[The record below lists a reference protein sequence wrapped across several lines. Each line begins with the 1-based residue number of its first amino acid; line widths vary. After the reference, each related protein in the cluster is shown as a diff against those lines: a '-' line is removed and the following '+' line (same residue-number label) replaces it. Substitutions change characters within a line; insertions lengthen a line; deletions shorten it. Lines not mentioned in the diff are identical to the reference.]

1 MTAPPPSRRKVIFRI
16 AITVILLG
24 GGIGAVSTLHGMD
37 WRAFGGALAGV
48 ALVPLAIGLVVS
60 TLQVFAQLLRF
71 YVLVP
76 DEVMP
81 PLWELLDATAIGQLL
96 NYATPLR
103 AGDAYKLLRLA
114 PAPAGEAKTGR
125 FGTLLAALLVERAAD
140 VIGLFVMAAWAS
152 FAELQGWWLSV
163 MPSAGTAWKV
173 AGAAV
178 VVAVVLAVLAR
189 RLPRIFGSFFGS
201 VWGAARSPRFAA
213 SIGVALVTWTL
224 DAGTLFWTTRAGGY
238 PLSFRETMQSVFVL
252 NLGIAMPITVGNIG
266 VFEAALAFALTR
278 HGVPAE
284 RALAIA
290 TIEHFAKFSGLG
302 LCVGLLRLAR
312 VTIWRPAAT
321 GTATPASLRSAG
333 DPGRPRRGKTK

>member
-1 MTAPPPSRRKVIFRI
+1 MTSPPASRRKTLVR
-16 AITVILLG
+16 AAVTVILLG
-24 GGIGAVSTLHGMD
+24 GGIGAISTLHGMD

-48 ALVPLAIGLVVS
+48 ALVPLVIALAVS
-60 TLQVFAQLLRF
+60 TVQVFAQLLRF

-76 DEVMP
+76 PTVMP

-114 PAPAGEAKTGR
+114 PGTAGEAKTGR

-140 VIGLFVMAAWAS
+140 VVGLFIMAAWAS
-152 FAELQGWWLSV
+152 LSELEAWWLSV
-163 MPSAGTAWKV
+163 LPSAGTSWKI
-173 AGAAV
+173 AIAF
-178 VVAVVLAVLAR
+178 VAVALLLAVLAR
-189 RLPRIFGSFFGS
+189 RLPRALGSFFDTT
-201 VWGAARSPRFAA
+201 WGALRSPRFAA
-213 SIGVALVTWTL
+213 SIGVALLTWTL

-238 PLSFRETMQSVFVL
+238 PLSFREVMQSVFVL

-266 VFEAALAFALTR
+266 VFEAALAFALSR

-290 TIEHFAKFSGLG
+290 TVEHFAKFSGLG
-302 LCVGLLRLAR
+302 LCVGMLRLAR
-312 VTIWRPAAT
+312 VTVWRPGAGA
-321 GTATPASLRSAG
+321 GHPASLHSAG
-333 DPGRPRRGKTK
+333 PPSGPVARREK